1 MKKTVAVSMVALI
14 LVIVP
19 LMLVAQEKKGQ
30 EKMRGGQLEL
40 DEKTRE
46 VIANLKIEHRIKV
59 IDLRA
64 EIMKLRLQI
73 KQEWMSEKPSQDKL
87 NKLTQQIGDLRTEI
101 QKSRIDFLFEAKK
114 NLTDEQWKIF
124 LRHHKHMGRDKMM
137 KRRAGRMHM
146 RHGKARGGCTC
157 GTCNHGGRGSCAHGG
172 TIKASGGGY
181 LHGHGELL
189 SEEDIDD
196 ADLHF
201 E

>member
-1 MKKTVAVSMVALI
+1 MKKIVAVSMVALI

-19 LMLVAQEKKGQ
+19 LMLVAQEKKGH
-30 EKMRGGQLEL
+30 EKMHGGQLGL

-64 EIMKLRLQI
+64 EMMKLRLQI

-87 NKLTQQIGDLRTEI
+87 NKLTKQIGDLRTEI

-114 NLTDEQWKIF
+114 NLTDEQWKKF
-124 LRHHKHMGRDKMM
+124 LRHHKHMGREGMM
-137 KRRAGRMHM
+137 KRRAGRMHK
-146 RHGKARGGCTC
+146 RHGRTRGECRM
-157 GTCNHGGRGSCAHGG
+157 HGSG
-172 TIKASGGGY
+172 IKASGGGHMHM
-181 LHGHGELL
+181 HGDLL
-189 SEEDIDD
+189 YDEDIDD
-196 ADLHF
+196 EDLHL